1 MIPQRIALFIAAM
14 LAFVLL
20 AGCAEE
26 TADLKQKIAELE
38 KKVQKQEKDIGEIAG
53 KFAPPKDF
61 SADIQRIEDQQDRI
75 SEAIKTK
82 VDPINNKLEEFRDWA
97 QDSQK
102 ERDTVGKKLKG
113 LEQAVAEIQRRV
125 DAESKEFARANKEN
139 VATKKTV
146 AMLTK
151 NVEDLNKG
159 FEEIRKETAENNNK
173 LLAAVKKVL
182 PKIKESAVAEVRD
195 RLTPLE
201 EGMVLLRTGIENER
215 KNIAAIAQQSPA
227 EAGKEVRAL
236 DKKIKDLE
244 EVITSQKAFMLEVGS
259 KLHEL
264 ELQIGKL
271 SGVTDYKAPRFSKND
286 QAK

>member
-14 LAFVLL
+14 LAFVFL

-38 KKVQKQEKDIGEIAG
+38 KKVQKQEKDIGDIAG

-113 LEQAVAEIQRRV
+113 LEQAIAEIQKRV
-125 DAESKEFARANKEN
+125 DAETRANKEN
-139 VATKKTV
+139 AAARKTV
-146 AMLTK
+146 TMLTK

-159 FEEIRKETAENNNK
+159 FEEIRKETAENNTK

-182 PKIKESAVAEVRD
+182 PKIKESAVAEVKD

-201 EGMVLLRTGIENER
+201 EGMALLRTGIENER
-215 KNIAAIAQQSPA
+215 KNIAVIAQQSPA

-271 SGVTDYKAPRFSKND
+271 SGVTDYRAPKFSKNE

>member
-14 LAFVLL
+14 LAFVFL

-38 KKVQKQEKDIGEIAG
+38 KKVQKQEKDIGDIAG

-102 ERDTVGKKLKG
+102 ERDGVGKKLKG

-125 DAESKEFARANKEN
+125 DAETRANKEN
-139 VATKKTV
+139 AAARKTV
-146 AMLTK
+146 TMLTK

-159 FEEIRKETAENNNK
+159 FEEIRKETAENNTK

-182 PKIKESAVAEVRD
+182 PKIKESAVAEVKD

-201 EGMVLLRTGIENER
+201 EGMALLRTGIENER
-215 KNIAAIAQQSPA
+215 KNIAVIAQQSPA

-271 SGVTDYKAPRFSKND
+271 SGVTDYRAPKFSKNE